1 MYVKD
6 GWVKVTVFL
15 GSIWHLTATHQCAIW
30 KDLGPLL

>member
-6 GWVKVTVFL
+6 GWVEGTVFL
-15 GSIWHLTATHQCAIW
+15 GSAWYLTATHQYAIW